1 MATFNA
7 NTVREEARLEE
18 LAHCVEE
25 RGVEILGVQEHRRV
39 HADRPI
45 LHHKVGACTFVTSSA
60 WRSRSHAANGGA
72 GLMLTPE
79 HEEPSAV
86 SINTLQGSSLP
97 NSRGTR

>member
-7 NTVREEARLEE
+7 NTVKEEARLEE

-60 WRSRSHAANGGA
+60 WRSRSHAANGGV
-72 GLMLTPE
+72 GLMLSPRARRALRSVHQHTAWILVAE
-79 HEEPSAV
+79 F
-86 SINTLQGSSLP
+86 
-97 NSRGTR
+97 